1 MNLQVDKKPSFKIAG
16 REIGYNFAPLVI
28 SEIGINHEG
37 SLDVAK
43 KMVDSIASAGGEMVK
58 HQTHI
63 VDDEMSADAKKVIP
77 GNAEE
82 SIYEI
87 MERCALSEQE
97 ERELKDYTESKGLI
111 FISTPFS
118 RAAAD
123 RLESMDIP
131 AYKIGSG
138 ECNNYPLI
146 EHIANFGKPMIV
158 STGMNDI
165 ESIRRTVS
173 IMSEKEIDYAL
184 LHTTNLYPTPEN
196 LVRLNAM
203 TEIKDS
209 FPEAVIGLSD
219 HTTTNYS
226 CFGAVALGA
235 SILEKHFT
243 DDMSRP
249 GPDIICSMDPE
260 ALCDLISGSKILKL
274 ERGGTKGPL
283 PEEKPT
289 IDFAYACV
297 TSIAPIEKDEE
308 FTMNNIWVKRP
319 GTGQIK
325 AIHFK
330 DMLGKRA
337 ARSIPMDKQIEWV
350 DIIKE

>member
-1 MNLQVDKKPSFKIAG
+1 MRIPKLEIAG
-16 REIGYNFAPLVI
+16 RVISEEHDPLVI